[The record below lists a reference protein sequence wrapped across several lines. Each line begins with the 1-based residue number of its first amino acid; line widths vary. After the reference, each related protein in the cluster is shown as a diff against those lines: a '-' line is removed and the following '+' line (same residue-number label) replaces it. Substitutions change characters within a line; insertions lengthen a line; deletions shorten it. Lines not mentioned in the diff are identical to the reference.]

1 MIARREGIWFYGLS
15 GSGKTFASAVVS
27 GVVENGFI
35 IDGDEVRR
43 LISVDLGYEMK
54 DRVIQLNR
62 VLGIAQLAKNNSRF
76 PIISTV
82 TMTAS
87 ILERCYSLDID
98 VVQIV
103 RPFEMLTKVRSLYD
117 AEVNVVG
124 KHINL
129 EDLKTPVIDN
139 DGGMAFKKKVTK
151 YVA

>member
-1 MIARREGIWFYGLS
+1 MIAKREGIWFYGLS
-15 GSGKTFASAVVS
+15 GSGKTFASGVVS
-27 GVVENGFI
+27 GVVESGFI
-35 IDGDEVRR
+35 IDGDEVRS

-76 PIISTV
+76 PIVSTV
-82 TMTAS
+82 TMTAD
-87 ILERCYSLDID
+87 ILQRCYALDID

-139 DGGMAFKKKVTK
+139 EGGRAFERKVTK
-151 YVA
+151 YVE